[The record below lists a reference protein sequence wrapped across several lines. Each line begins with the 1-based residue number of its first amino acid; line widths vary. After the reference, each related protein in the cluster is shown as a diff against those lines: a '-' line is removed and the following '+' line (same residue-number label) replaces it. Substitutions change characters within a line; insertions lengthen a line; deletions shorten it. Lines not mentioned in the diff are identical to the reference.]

1 MSGNETGPGEM
12 KLAKTG
18 IKTRIVP
25 FEESDPA
32 TEPLFINYAHVAFVA
47 GSAYIDVGVVT
58 LETIASAEEV
68 AEFAVLNRLVMSKET
83 LVLFR
88 DQINDLL
95 GRAETVNAAKE

>member
-1 MSGNETGPGEM
+1 MSGNEAGLGAM

-47 GSAYIDVGVVT
+47 GSAYIDIGVVT
-58 LETIASAEEV
+58 LETIASSEEV
-68 AEFAVLNRLVMSKET
+68 AESAVLNRLVMSKET
-83 LVLFR
+83 LLLFR

-95 GRAETVNAAKE
+95 GRAETVNAAQE